1 MNILTTMKNIT
12 KMCGKQTK
20 IKTCFIRTRIEKH
33 CHDLFHDVSSTSN
46 EDKDTFYV
54 CSQIIKHEHS

>member
-20 IKTCFIRTRIEKH
+20 IKICFIRTRIEKH
-33 CHDLFHDVSSTSN
+33 WTCVATICFTMFHPQVMRIRTLFMFVA
-46 EDKDTFYV
+46 KL
-54 CSQIIKHEHS
+54 